1 MICLIWRFIVFVY
14 YTMPMEFLEKL
25 VSYFQDVI
33 FKFKTNISNMYES
46 GWVPTP
52 FLTERPAI

>member
-1 MICLIWRFIVFVY
+1 
-14 YTMPMEFLEKL
+14 MEFLEKL